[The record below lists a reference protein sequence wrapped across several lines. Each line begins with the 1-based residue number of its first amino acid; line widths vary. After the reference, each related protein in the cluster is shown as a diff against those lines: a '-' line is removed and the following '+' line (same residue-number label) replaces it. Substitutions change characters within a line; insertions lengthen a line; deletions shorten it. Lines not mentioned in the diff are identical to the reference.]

1 MLIFADLAWI
11 LDFMHVCMYVIVGEM
26 WKFADLA
33 WILDFMYVCERW
45 LVSVEICE
53 LSLDSGFYAC
63 MWAVMDI
70 KIFRWSLNCRTNL
83 NKIELAWIRIFDLA
97 LLM

>member
-63 MWAVMDI
+63 MWAVMDV
-70 KIFRWSLNCRTNL
+70 KIFF
-83 NKIELAWIRIFDLA
+83 EAWIVGLTWIR
-97 LLM
+97 